1 METWKHR
8 QKMGLK
14 CNSFVNTY
22 DIIFGRYVVWG
33 LWTSNKI
40 SAEKLF
46 FWQVFSLQHQCRLFK
61 DARLICSTVVYT
73 IIVYLFPRHFVLH
86 QTLCPVYLGSSCNPL
101 SPFVRLCKTLE
112 WIVWSLPV
120 KQTRKECSRDFF
132 RPSTNGVTSLGVL
145 VHPCDEG
152 FYSICLTDLL
162 VSVSSK
168 GNLSAIL
175 HKLILHSWIK
185 VVSLFV
191 ARFLVA

>member
-1 METWKHR
+1 M
-8 QKMGLK
+8 
-14 CNSFVNTY
+14 
-22 DIIFGRYVVWG
+22 
-33 LWTSNKI
+33 
-40 SAEKLF
+40 
-46 FWQVFSLQHQCRLFK
+46 
-61 DARLICSTVVYT
+61 YT

-86 QTLCPVYLGSSCNPL
+86 RTLCPVYLGSSCNPL

-120 KQTRKECSRDFF
+120 KQTRKERSRDFF

-191 ARFLVA
+191 ACFPVALGRHILWMHVCRRVQTRFRQSVARWPSHEKFWKKVWVCKWCWMHWNDLFLLSIVVV